1 MLIWTVG
8 LYLLEGEV
16 LNRALLAIE
25 VNIAGIAA
33 AQPPYS
39 LELTLQTFLRN
50 LLDSLHTK
58 AKSTFVI
65 KLL

>member
-1 MLIWTVG
+1 MLIWTVC

-33 AQPPYS
+33 AQLPYD
-39 LELTLQTFLRN
+39 LVFTF
-50 LLDSLHTK
+50 
-58 AKSTFVI
+58 
-65 KLL
+65 